1 MARIDQ
7 GCFKKMKRESSVIK
21 NEYNSI
27 IEKYFVDGEW
37 NYNKEFV
44 TDFAYD
50 ANNVYT
56 EAINNM
62 HNIQAQISVIK
73 FEDDNERQKYNDYIE
88 DMNNIKHDIVEQFG
102 NVLELYKCSRS
113 FEDIEQ
119 VTLDDMEIYKD
130 NF

>member
-1 MARIDQ
+1 M
-7 GCFKKMKRESSVIK
+7 
-21 NEYNSI
+21 
-27 IEKYFVDGEW
+27 DGEW